1 MSFFDTHSECTH
13 CYKKYHHDLMMTLKN
28 SFDHLCIRCFNLKE
42 KEKEYEKEKT
52 NALQSNDYSK
62 NQKVA

>member
-1 MSFFDTHSECTH
+1 MNLFGNHSDCTRCH
-13 CYKKYHHDLMMTLKN
+13 RKYHHDLMMVTKI
-28 SFDHLCIRCFNLKE
+28 DHLCIRCFNVKK

-52 NALQSNDYSK
+52 NALQSNDHSE